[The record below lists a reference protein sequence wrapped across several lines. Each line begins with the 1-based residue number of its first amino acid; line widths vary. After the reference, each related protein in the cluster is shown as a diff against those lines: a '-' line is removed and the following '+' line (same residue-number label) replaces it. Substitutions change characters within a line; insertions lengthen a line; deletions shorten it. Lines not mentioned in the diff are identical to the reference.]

1 MKTNQLSI
9 PLNPNYINSNTL
21 IADGVIEKSYDAE
34 KTIEELCQ
42 KKKETI
48 ICSYNIFIKNQNI
61 EERRKKGY
69 FNDFSFND
77 IITSFSN
84 RNYILVDF
92 FQNRA
97 NNQSQYVFIFKN
109 KTPSI
114 LTKYSL
120 CTGCGACAN
129 ICPNNAIEMHHDEY
143 GFIKPVSNTNCV
155 NCGKCINCCPTIQF
169 GKINNTMNVRKTYA
183 CMGDDLLRG
192 KSSSGGAF
200 SILAKQVLSENG
212 VVFGATWDNDFSVKH
227 IYIENEEQLSLLQK
241 SKYIQS
247 NTGNTFKRVK
257 EFLKLQRFVL
267 YVGTP
272 CQIAGLKMFL
282 GDDFQNENLVTIDLL
297 CNHVPSQKI
306 FKKYIQ
312 DNYNKNTIKSFTFRD
327 KTKGETCDLIKIE
340 YINGEAIYTN
350 ITNDAFSQG
359 FEAHLFC
366 NDTCEHC
373 FYRTINRIG
382 DISLGDFWGIEWFD
396 KSMRDGKGTSAVLI
410 NSLKG
415 EQLFNKIQNKFS
427 KVIEAPLSIIKTTQ
441 FEAER
446 KKHPNTELFHKLLKT
461 ETFNKAIELS
471 LNPHYDILLLSIYSN
486 KNYGGAITYFA
497 LYSKLIELGYSVAL
511 ADRPK
516 ESIWK
521 PAENIGVFRE
531 NPYPEYVLL
540 PQTNYKEEMRKYAEM
555 CDTVLV
561 GSDQFFYFPL
571 LHSCSDIFLLDWVSS
586 NKKKIAYAAS
596 WGRTEIN
603 GQENEKQWLS
613 VFLNQFNA
621 ISIREK
627 GTIPAIKK
635 QFGLD
640 LDFVLDPVFLC
651 DNDIYLKLAEK
662 SIKKIDEPYIFS
674 YMVDPD
680 ENKAD
685 LLKNISNKTNI
696 KTIAVAGVEFSD
708 EEINK
713 LWSLTTESDTSLEDW
728 IKFIINSEYVITD
741 SFHGIC
747 LCIIFKKQFV
757 ALCNEY
763 RGAERF
769 NSILNELDLS
779 EYLINKK
786 NYDYEKI
793 YALLHNVIDYNL
805 VYEKLE
811 KLRDFS
817 LSWLENNLKK
827 ENRNKFSYQDYLKI
841 EIEKNTK
848 FRKENEVVIKESQQ
862 HILGLEQY
870 TKSNDELI
878 QSLLLRAQGL
888 EQYTKSN
895 DELIQSLLL
904 RAEGLEQYTKSN
916 DELIQ
921 SLLSRAQGLEQYT
934 KSNDELIQSL
944 LLRAQ
949 GLEQYTKSN
958 DELIQSLL
966 SRTQGLEQYAKT
978 NDELIQL
985 MFSKIQNLENDAK
998 SKNESIQLLLH
1009 NSQQFEIFVENYEKK
1024 RFRYKKA
1031 KAIKKIKEK
1040 FSFRAKK

>member
-1 MKTNQLSI
+1 MLYIPQYYNDYKNQKKI
-9 PLNPNYINSNTL
+9 KIV
-21 IADGVIEKSYDAE
+21 DGTIEKAVDVEQYFDD
-34 KTIEELCQ
+34 LCNSDKQ
-42 KKKETI
+42 I
-48 ICSYNIFIKNQNI
+48 LICSYNIFEKNDDI
-61 EERRKKGY
+61 SIRRKNGWL
-69 FNDFSFND
+69 NDLTFTD
-77 IITSFSN
+77 IVTNIQN
-84 RNYILVDF
+84 RNYILTSF
-92 FQNRA
+92 TRNRA
-97 NNQSQYVFIFKN
+97 NSSKQYVFYFK
-109 KTPSI
+109 KRSPSS
-114 LTKYSL
+114 LHEFML
-120 CTGCGACAN
+120 CTGCGACQN
-129 ICPNNAIEMHHDEY
+129 ICERNAIILKRDDN
-143 GFIKPVSNTNCV
+143 GFLRPFFNENCIQ
-155 NCGKCINCCPTIQF
+155 CGKCVKCCPS
-169 GKINNTMNVRKTYA
+169 INSENVIKNSSDVKKTYA
-183 CMGDDLLRG
+183 CIGDDELRK

-200 SILAKQVLSENG
+200 SIIAKKILSQNG
-212 VVFGATWDNDFSVKH
+212 IVFGATWDTDFSVKH
-227 IYIENEEQLSLLQK
+227 IYIDNNEDLPLLRK
-241 SKYIQS
+241 SKYLQS
-247 NTGNTFKRVK
+247 NTSDTFRKVK
-257 EFLKLQRFVL
+257 EFLESKRKVL

-272 CQIAGLKMFL
+272 CQIAGLKQFL
-282 GDDFQNENLVTIDLL
+282 GNESKDENLFTIDLL
-297 CNHVPSQKI
+297 CKHVVSQKA
-306 FKKYIQ
+306 FTKFLD
-312 DNYNKNTIKSFTFRD
+312 DNYGKGNVTSFSFRD
-327 KTKGETCDLIKIE
+327 KTKGDTCDLLQIQTKNGAIE
-340 YINGEAIYTN
+340 HKD
-350 ITNDAFSQG
+350 ITNCSFSQA
-359 FEAHLFC
+359 FENSLFLNNTC
-366 NDTCEHC
+366 NHC
-373 FYRTINRIG
+373 LYRTTTRTG
-382 DISLGDFWGIEWFD
+382 DITLGDFWGIEWFD
-396 KSMRDGKGTSAVLI
+396 KSLRDGKGTSAVLI
-410 NSLKG
+410 NTDKG
-415 EQLFNKIQNKFS
+415 EKLFNEIKKDFNIVK
-427 KVIEAPLSIIKTTQ
+427 EAPLNIIKTTQ
-441 FEAER
+441 FNY
-446 KKHPNTELFHKLLKT
+446 KKHECTDLFNSLLEK
-461 ETFNKAIELS
+461 ETFDEAVMKSI
-471 LNPHYDILLLSIYSN
+471 NPHYDILLLSIYSN
-486 KNYGGAITYFA
+486 RNYGGALTYYA
-497 LYSKLIELGYSVAL
+497 LYSKLIDFGYTVAL
-511 ADRPK
+511 ADRPN

-521 PAENIGVFRE
+521 PTANIGVFRE
-531 NPYPEYVLL
+531 NPYPEYVLM
-540 PQTNYKEEMRKYAEM
+540 PQTNYREEMRKYAEM
-555 CDTVLV
+555 CDTILV

-696 KTIAVAGVEFSD
+696 KTIAVAGAEFSD

-713 LWSLTTESDTSLEDW
+713 LWSLPTESDTSLEDW

-769 NSILNELDLS
+769 NSILNELDLT
-779 EYLINKK
+779 ERLINTK
-786 NYDYEKI
+786 NYDYKKI
-793 YALLHNVIDYNL
+793 YDLLHNIINYDL

-811 KLRDFS
+811 KLKNFS

-827 ENRNKFSYQDYLKI
+827 ENRNKFSYQDYLKM
-841 EIEKNTK
+841 EIEKNTL
-848 FRKENEVVIKESQQ
+848 FRKENEATIKESQQ
-862 HILGLEQY
+862 HIL
-870 TKSNDELI
+870 
-878 QSLLLRAQGL
+878 
-888 EQYTKSN
+888 
-895 DELIQSLLL
+895 
-904 RAEGLEQYTKSN
+904 
-916 DELIQ
+916 
-921 SLLSRAQGLEQYT
+921 GLEQYT

-998 SKNESIQLLLH
+998 SKDESIQLLLH

-1031 KAIKKIKEK
+1031 KAIKKIKKK
-1040 FSFRAKK
+1040 FSFRDKK